1 MEFRPGRSA
10 GDGSL
15 PDWKTGFERSSPI
28 WSGTATATDGTRS
41 IGRSAHKNRSSPDS
55 STTSGSNGST
65 SPTTSAASRSDTVHT
80 PMAGSTGWCF
90 RTRRVMARGRSSTSQ
105 RSGSRGRSTWTRE
118 RSKTLWTRRSS
129 ADSRATIR
137 TRRGNRGSRPRGCA
151 TTANGPARAAVATNT
166 NHTTEIEHDEI
177 DASLLCLRGADD
189 AGQPVED
196 GERLVEDI
204 GGELVALDDARHW
217 VDGGPTRAYLERIE
231 RFLAAE

>member
-151 TTANGPARAAVATNT
+151 TTAKGLCARGGRD
-166 NHTTEIEHDEI
+166 EHESHDR
-177 DASLLCLRGADD
+177 DR
-189 AGQPVED
+189 
-196 GERLVEDI
+196 
-204 GGELVALDDARHW
+204 ARR
-217 VDGGPTRAYLERIE
+217 DRR
-231 RFLAAE
+231 LAAMSPGSGRRRTTGRGRRATRRGHRRRTRRARRRPSLG